1 MNLIQIVLFIV
12 EVQMEKKYE
21 YKFERIGK
29 GFLVFKSEAERTYQN
44 VIAEY
49 AENGWRLV
57 QIFSPSLGIW
67 VLSRYFDSFLKGKN
81 NENYNYFFGL
91 FINRPC
97 SANSYGL

>member
-1 MNLIQIVLFIV
+1 
-12 EVQMEKKYE
+12 MEKKYE

-29 GFLVFKSEAERTYQN
+29 GFLVVKSEAERTYQN

-67 VLSRYFDSFLKGKN
+67 GLSRYFELIFEREKQ
-81 NENYNYFFGL
+81 
-91 FINRPC
+91 
-97 SANSYGL
+97 